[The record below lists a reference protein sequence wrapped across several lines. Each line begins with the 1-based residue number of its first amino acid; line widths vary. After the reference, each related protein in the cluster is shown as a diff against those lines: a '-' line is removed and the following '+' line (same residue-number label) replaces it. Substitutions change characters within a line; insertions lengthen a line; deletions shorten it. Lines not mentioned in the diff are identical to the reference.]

1 LTKRTRPGTAPTKK
15 TIASIY
21 RHHFS
26 TAKARVALQITIY
39 ALERRIGPATVAFLR
54 ASYHTFVNLAP
65 CAINQLEQ
73 RASRRFHRCELMWRD
88 IRSTSHC
95 RSTHN
100 V

>member
-1 LTKRTRPGTAPTKK
+1 MRPGTTPTEKS
-15 TIASIY
+15 IAAIY
-21 RHHFS
+21 KNYRRPFGF
-26 TAKARVALQITIY
+26 AFQITVY

-65 CAINQLEQ
+65 CVINQLEQ
-73 RASRRFHRCELMWRD
+73 RASRRFHRGELTWRD